1 MFSRSYLNSKIVD
14 TVKYVQNTVRVDS
27 VVGELGVMVNI
38 NEKEKRGSGGGYTLS
53 NSLQLSPM
61 RHLGSVVRARRH
73 ALSSPQSVSH

>member
-1 MFSRSYLNSKIVD
+1 MC
-14 TVKYVQNTVRVDS
+14 KYSSCGLCRR
-27 VVGELGVMVNI
+27 GACVMVNI

-61 RHLGSVVRARRH
+61 RHLGSVVRTRRH